1 MKKESIFRGVCT
13 ALVTPFRDNVIDFNA
28 LESLLERQI
37 SAGIQAVA
45 ICGTTGENATLSDA
59 EHKRVLRFAI
69 ECVNGRI
76 PVIAGTGSN
85 DTNHAVDMSKYACD
99 IGADALLIVSP
110 YYNKAS
116 QAGLIKSYTT
126 IADSVNKPIILYNV
140 PTRTCVDI
148 DPKTYEALKD
158 HPNIAAIKEASPS
171 VAKSIHTLHLCGS
184 SLDLYAGS
192 DELTLPLLA
201 IGGAGV
207 ISVVSNLVPEAMCRL
222 YHAFE
227 EGNIKEAAKRQTD
240 LYRLMSA
247 MFLDISPVP
256 LKYALSLMGLCQED
270 VRLPLCSMSREN
282 KQTIQSLLKSYHLI
296 SSDQ

>member
-1 MKKESIFRGVCT
+1 MKKEPIFRGVCT

-28 LESLLERQI
+28 LERLLERQI
-37 SAGIQAVA
+37 AAGIHAVA
-45 ICGTTGENATLSDA
+45 ICGTTGENATLTDA

-69 ECVNGRI
+69 DCVNGRI

-99 IGADALLIVSP
+99 IGADALLVVSP
-110 YYNKAS
+110 YYNKTS
-116 QAGLIKSYTT
+116 QTGLIKSYTT
-126 IADSVNKPIILYNV
+126 IANSVNKPMILYNV

-148 DPKTYEALKD
+148 APETYAALKD

-171 VAKSIHTLHLCGS
+171 IAKSIHIKQLCGQ

-192 DELTLPLLA
+192 DELTLPILA

-207 ISVVSNLVPEAMCRL
+207 ISVVSNLVPEAMCSL
-222 YHAFE
+222 YQAFE
-227 EGNIKEAAKRQTD
+227 QGDIKEAAKQQIE
-240 LYRLMSA
+240 LYNLMSV
-247 MFLDISPVP
+247 MFLDVSPVP

-270 VRLPLCSMSREN
+270 VRLPLCSMNEEN
-282 KQTIQSLLKSYHLI
+282 KQFIKSLLTSYHLI
-296 SSDQ
+296 EEN